1 MSAPL
6 SFLENLSLQDLD
18 ELVACADVLL
28 AAGMAANDRG
38 FSPVFTM
45 SPGKPLAMRIDVVF
59 LPHHAPPLSGPAM
72 KEMLERTRSVVETAI
87 SAADQILDTVL
98 PTIATEHREPAAP
111 PPAAEPVAPMPQAD
125 AATPVSLPEERGLG
139 QAPKPKSKLHAAPA
153 GAKPSNWTPEED
165 EKLVQ
170 FVAEAMVQGIS
181 KKKASH
187 DAGLSIGRTAAA
199 GEFRAHVTLKQRIAD
214 RVAELRATMP
224 QKEQAAQA
232 VIVEPGG
239 EPEGLQ
245 QLSHAEKAP
254 VQGVAVSD
262 ATPKARPMSVQ
273 SQEHPSLM
281 TAAQYKALAHL
292 ETLPR
297 LKPFTLEV
305 DIDLVRN
312 VIAGIP
318 GHLIANELDMQVKAV
333 EGRYDMLTKRRTLD
347 RDAVL
352 WALQYMQA
360 EPRPMRAAE

>member
-18 ELVACADVLL
+18 EFLACADVLT
-28 AAGMAANDRG
+28 AAGIAAKDRG
-38 FSPVFTM
+38 FEPVFTM
-45 SPGKPLAMRIDVVF
+45 SPGKPIGMRIDVVF

-72 KEMLERTRSVVETAI
+72 EEVLERTRSVVETAI
-87 SAADQILDTVL
+87 SAADQILDAVL
-98 PTIATEHREPAAP
+98 PTIATENREPAAP
-111 PPAAEPVAPMPQAD
+111 PPAAEPVAPVPRAD
-125 AATPVSLPEERGLG
+125 AADPVSLPEGRGLG
-139 QAPKPKSKLHAAPA
+139 QAPKAKSKLHAAPS

-165 EKLVQ
+165 DKLVQ
-170 FVAEAMVQGIS
+170 LVAEAMVRGVS

-187 DAGLSIGRTAAA
+187 EAGLSIGRTAAA
-199 GEFRAHVTLKQRIAD
+199 GEFRAHVTLKQRITD
-214 RVAELRATMP
+214 RLANLRATMP
-224 QKEQAAQA
+224 KQEQAAKPA
-232 VIVEPGG
+232 IEEPGG
-239 EPEGLQ
+239 EPGGLQ
-245 QLSHAEKAP
+245 QLSSAEHAP
-254 VQGVAVSD
+254 VQGVVVSD
-262 ATPKARPMSVQ
+262 ATPEVQLTSVPLPA
-273 SQEHPSLM
+273 EPGLM
-281 TAAQYKALAHL
+281 TAAQYKALSHL
-292 ETLPR
+292 KTLPR

-360 EPRPMRAAE
+360 IQRPMRAAE